1 MAKFNITIGNKT
13 YQVEID
19 DISSSPTT
27 VTVDG
32 QKYNVAWER
41 EAAATT
47 PVAAPAPRTAEKAT
61 APKPAPKP
69 VAKPAA
75 VAPSGKG
82 ELVKVTAPMPGKILQ
97 VNVNPGD
104 RVKVGQQVCSLE
116 AMKMESGIQSTAAGV
131 VVSVSVTAGQTV
143 QYGDA
148 LVTIEKQGE

>member
-19 DISSSPTT
+19 DISASPTT

-32 QKYNVAWER
+32 QKYSVAWER
-41 EAAATT
+41 EAAMA
-47 PVAAPAPRTAEKAT
+47 AAPAATPTPRTVAA
-61 APKPAPKP
+61 APPPKPA
-69 VAKPAA
+69 AKPAA

-97 VNVNPGD
+97 INVNPGD

-143 QYGDA
+143 QYGDT

>member
-19 DISSSPTT
+19 DISASPTT
-27 VTVDG
+27 VAVDG
-32 QKYNVAWER
+32 QKYSVAWER
-41 EAAATT
+41 EAT
-47 PVAAPAPRTAEKAT
+47 VAAAAPEPRTAAT
-61 APKPAPKP
+61 QPAPKLTPKPAR
-69 VAKPAA
+69 PAA

-97 VNVNPGD
+97 INVSPGD

-116 AMKMESGIQSTAAGV
+116 AMKMESGIQSTAAGI

-143 QYGDA
+143 QYGDT